1 MILALGKFV
10 ASLCVVFG
18 VLSMFVPVAIIAI
31 NSAGLYK
38 EKEEET
44 QMAEHKKVLKSAE
57 KP

>member
-44 QMAEHKKVLKSAE
+44 QMAEYKKVLKSAG

>member
-1 MILALGKFV
+1 MILGLGKLF
-10 ASLCVVFG
+10 ASFCVIFG

-44 QMAEHKKVLKSAE
+44 QMAEYKKVLKSAE